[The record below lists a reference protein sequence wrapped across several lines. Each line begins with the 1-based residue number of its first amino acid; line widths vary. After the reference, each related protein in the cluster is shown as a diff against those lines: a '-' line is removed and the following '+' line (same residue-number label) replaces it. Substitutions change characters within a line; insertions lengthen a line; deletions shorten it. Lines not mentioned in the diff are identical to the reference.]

1 MIGLIDVIPWMAMLE
16 QQMNSIERVRRYATL
31 EQEAASV
38 LSSDTDLDAWPSAG
52 AINFSDVQLKYRP
65 ELPLV
70 LKGLTFDVRPGEK
83 VGILGRTGAGKSTLV
98 QAVYRTV
105 ELAGGSISVDGV
117 DLRNVGLQTVCCG
130 CIHLGRAEIRYHGS

>member
-1 MIGLIDVIPWMAMLE
+1 MTGLIEVIPWMAMLE
-16 QQMNSIERVRRYATL
+16 QEMNSIERVRRYATL

-38 LSSDTDLDAWPSAG
+38 LPSDTDLDAWPSVG
-52 AINFSDVQLKYRP
+52 AITFSDVQLKYRP

-70 LKGLTFDVRPGEK
+70 LKGLSFEVRPGEK
-83 VGILGRTGAGKSTLV
+83 VGILGRTGAGKSSLV

-117 DLRNVGLQTVCCG
+117 DLRNVGLQTVRCG
-130 CIHLGRAEIRYHGS
+130 RICLALACDRY